1 MTAPITV
8 LVVEDHPGDV
18 RLVEEAFAGSVLD
31 VDLHAVTDGQA
42 ALEFINRG
50 GEYENAPRPD
60 VTLLDLVMPGPDGED
75 ILHEI
80 KHHPELA
87 DVPVIILTGMDEDY
101 VKSQDLDHDADEDGV
116 LQKPFDMD
124 EFLEL
129 LEEFEGVEL
138 ATTRVG
144 D

>member
-1 MTAPITV
+1 MTAPLTV

-18 RLVEEAFAGSVLD
+18 RLVEEAFAESDLHI
-31 VDLHAVTDGQA
+31 DLHAFSDGQA
-42 ALEFINRG
+42 ALEFVDGG

-60 VTLLDLVMPGPDGED
+60 VALLDLVMPGTDGED

-80 KHHPELA
+80 KHQPELG

-101 VKSQDLDHDADEDGV
+101 VNSQDLDHDADEDGV
-116 LQKPFDMD
+116 LQKPFDVD

-129 LEEFEGVEL
+129 LEEHEGVEL
-138 ATTRVG
+138 ALSQRG